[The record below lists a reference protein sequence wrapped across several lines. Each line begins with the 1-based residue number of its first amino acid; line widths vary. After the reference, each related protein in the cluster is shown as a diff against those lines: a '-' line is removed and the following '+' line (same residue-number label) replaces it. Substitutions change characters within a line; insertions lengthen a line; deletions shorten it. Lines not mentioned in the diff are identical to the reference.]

1 MKTIDSI
8 NKERK
13 ALHEECP
20 IKQPIDY
27 VMWVPIE
34 KVEPNG
40 YNPNS
45 VAAVEMELLY
55 KSIKKDGY
63 TQPIVTIYDKKKDKY
78 VIVDGFHRYYVCKT
92 KKDIFDR
99 NMGMLPI
106 VVIDKNISERM
117 AATVRHNRARG
128 EHSIDGMS
136 NLVFKMLDE
145 GMSDADVCNELGMEP
160 EELLKLKHLTGFS
173 KLFANTEYKMAW
185 ETKNQI
191 IERMK
196 YEKATKS

>member
-1 MKTIDSI
+1 
-8 NKERK
+8 
-13 ALHEECP
+13 
-20 IKQPIDY
+20 
-27 VMWVPIE
+27 
-34 KVEPNG
+34 
-40 YNPNS
+40 
-45 VAAVEMELLY
+45 
-55 KSIKKDGY
+55 
-63 TQPIVTIYDKKKDKY
+63 
-78 VIVDGFHRYYVCKT
+78 
-92 KKDIFDR
+92 
-99 NMGMLPI
+99 
-106 VVIDKNISERM
+106 
-117 AATVRHNRARG
+117 
-128 EHSIDGMS
+128 MS

>member
-45 VAAVEMELLY
+45 VAPVEMELLY

>member
-45 VAAVEMELLY
+45 VATVEMGLLY

>member
-1 MKTIDSI
+1 M
-8 NKERK
+8 
-13 ALHEECP
+13 
-20 IKQPIDY
+20 
-27 VMWVPIE
+27 
-34 KVEPNG
+34 
-40 YNPNS
+40 
-45 VAAVEMELLY
+45 
-55 KSIKKDGY
+55 
-63 TQPIVTIYDKKKDKY
+63 
-78 VIVDGFHRYYVCKT
+78 
-92 KKDIFDR
+92 
-99 NMGMLPI
+99 PI

-196 YEKATKS
+196 YEKATKSES